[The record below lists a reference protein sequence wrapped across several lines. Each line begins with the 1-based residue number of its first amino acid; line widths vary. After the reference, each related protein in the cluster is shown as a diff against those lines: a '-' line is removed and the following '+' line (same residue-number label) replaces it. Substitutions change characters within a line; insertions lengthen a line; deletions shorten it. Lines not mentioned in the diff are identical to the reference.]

1 MNNWLVSCSGSKAFR
16 FTKSPHGTKIALRDW
31 NYLHFGNISTQINKI
46 KAQISA
52 ISVAGN
58 QDSNSRL
65 QELNAT
71 LSHWYDIEEDF

>member
-31 NYLHFGNISTQINKI
+31 NYRHFGNISTQINKI